1 MSQYSHSDGA
11 RRPLIYN
18 AFAHVT
24 PNHHSH
30 GFWRHPEGQHQLDFH
45 KLGPW
50 IELAKTAERG
60 CFDVVF
66 LADVAGLYETS
77 SGQWQQAART
87 GMQFPSHDPAALVSA
102 LAAAT
107 NDIGFAVTSSVIQE
121 HPFSFARKLST
132 LDHLSEG
139 RVAWN
144 IVTSYLDNTARNYGF
159 DKLPPHDERYV
170 WGEEYAEVAYKL
182 WEASWEDGAW
192 VADAARDTLVDPAR
206 LHAIDHVGARYR
218 VAGPH
223 LVRTSPQR
231 TPVLFQAGSS
241 EAGRDFA
248 ARHAEV
254 TFLPS
259 RTPESAANDLADL
272 RRRAVAAGRHAE
284 DIRAIVM
291 LSPVIGSTEAEAK
304 ARRAEILDSFSLDAL
319 AVFWSG
325 GIGVDLTTIDPATP
339 LTELREQNGTRGSVR
354 AFIDAAPQGV
364 VTFGDALRKTISAQF
379 AGTPEQIADEVER
392 WAAAGVA
399 GFNVVP
405 VTTLGWWSEFVDHVV
420 PVLQKRGLMQREYA
434 PGTLREKLFRD
445 GPHLPDRHPARRLRP
460 WAVQEATALS
470 ASLA

>member
-1 MSQYSHSDGA
+1 MSTSS
-11 RRPLIYN
+11 RTPRPLIFN

-30 GFWRHPEGQHQLDFH
+30 GLWRHPSGAHQLDFY
-45 KLGPW
+45 KLQPW
-50 IELAKTAERG
+50 IELAQTAERG
-60 CFDVVF
+60 FFDVVF
-66 LADVAGLYETS
+66 LADVAGIYETS
-77 SGQWQQAART
+77 DGSWQQAVRT

-107 NDIGFAVTSSVIQE
+107 RNIGFAVTSSVIQE

-159 DKLPPHDERYV
+159 DGLPKHDDRYV
-170 WGEEYAEVAYKL
+170 WAEEYAEVVYKL
-182 WEASWEDGAW
+182 WEASWEDNALVTDPASG
-192 VADAARDTLVDPAR
+192 VFVDPAR
-206 LHAIDHVGARYR
+206 LHAINHHGERYR

-223 LVRTSPQR
+223 IVQTSPQR

-241 EAGRDFA
+241 EAGRRFA
-248 ARHAEV
+248 ARHAEL
-254 TFLPS
+254 TFLPAT
-259 RTPESAANDLADL
+259 TPETAAADIADL
-272 RRRAVAAGRHAE
+272 RRRTAQAGRDPQ

-291 LSPVIGSTEAEAK
+291 LAPVIGSTEAEAK
-304 ARRAEILDSFSLDAL
+304 ARRAEILESFSLEAL
-319 AVFWSG
+319 AAFWSG
-325 GIGVDLTTIDPATP
+325 SIGVDLTTIDPATP
-339 LTELREQNGTRGSVR
+339 LTKLREQNGTRGKIH
-354 AFIDAAPQGV
+354 ALIDAAPDGV
-364 VTFGDALRKTISAQF
+364 VTFADVLRKTISAQF

-420 PVLQKRGLMQREYA
+420 PVLQRRGLMQTEYA
-434 PGTLREKLFRD
+434 QGTLREKLFRD
-445 GPHLPDRHPARRLRP
+445 GPYLPDRHPARRLRP
-460 WAVQEATALS
+460 WAPSTPS
-470 ASLA
+470 A

>member
-1 MSQYSHSDGA
+1 MSQPTSSA
-11 RRPLIYN
+11 VRPLIYN

-30 GFWRHPEGQHQLDFH
+30 GLWRHPLGQHQLDFH

-60 CFDVVF
+60 FFDVVF
-66 LADVAGLYETS
+66 LADVAGIYETS
-77 SGQWQQAART
+77 SGQWQQAVRT

-107 NDIGFAVTSSVIQE
+107 SNIGFAVTSSVIQE
-121 HPFSFARKLST
+121 HPFSFARKFST

-144 IVTSYLDNTARNYGF
+144 IVTSYLDNTARNYGL
-159 DKLPPHDERYV
+159 DKLPPHDERYL
-170 WGEEYAEVAYKL
+170 WGEEYVQVVYKL
-182 WEASWEDGAW
+182 WEASWEDGAL
-192 VADAARDTLVDPAR
+192 VADRESGVLVDPSR
-206 LHAIDHVGARYR
+206 LHAINHHGERYR

-223 LVRTSPQR
+223 LVQTSPQR
-231 TPVLFQAGSS
+231 TPVLFQAGAS
-241 EAGRDFA
+241 EAGRNFA

-259 RTPESAANDLADL
+259 RTPESAAADIADL
-272 RRRAVAAGRHAE
+272 RQRAVAAGRRAD

-304 ARRAEILDSFSLDAL
+304 ARRADILESFSLEAL
-319 AVFWSG
+319 AAFWSG
-325 GIGVDLTTIDPATP
+325 SIGVDLTHIDPATP
-339 LTELREQNGTRGSVR
+339 LSELRQQNGTRGTVR
-354 AFIDAAPQGV
+354 AFIDAAPDGV
-364 VTFGDALRKTISAQF
+364 VTFADALRKTISAQF

-420 PVLQKRGLMQREYA
+420 PVLQRRGLMQREYA
-434 PGTLREKLFRD
+434 PGTLREKLFR
-445 GPHLPDRHPARRLRP
+445 GAAHLPDSHPARRLRP
-460 WAVQEATALS
+460 WAHPATQQDATLS
-470 ASLA
+470 